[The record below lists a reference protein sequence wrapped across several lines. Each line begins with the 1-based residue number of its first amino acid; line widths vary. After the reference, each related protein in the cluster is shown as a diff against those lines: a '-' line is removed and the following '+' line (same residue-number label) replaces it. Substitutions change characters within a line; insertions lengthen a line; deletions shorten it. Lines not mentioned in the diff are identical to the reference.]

1 MLFLSLAAVGK
12 LDVTGRH
19 GARRAGPP
27 LVVHAEVQ
35 AAIDAGEPVVALE
48 STIITHGMPYPD
60 NLHTARAVEEAVREA
75 GAVPATVALLD
86 GVCHVGLA
94 TEELTRLAQLG
105 RERVAKCSRRD
116 LAAVMARRGH
126 GATTVSATMLLAH
139 LAGVPVFVT
148 GGIGGVHRGGE
159 ASMDVSADLTE
170 LSRTPVCVVCAGVKS
185 ILDIPRT
192 LEVLETNG
200 VAVAALGARLPSARR
215 RGSRLPAALATAP
228 HPLSRPPHTHP
239 PHPKFKG
246 PKIDWLA
253 SRLVNTHTHTPP
265 PHPAARRERVPG
277 LLHPLVWLRRP
288 AHRGKPARGRCP
300 RPGSQMRSTHA

>member
-1 MLFLSLAAVGK
+1 MLFLSLAAIGK
-12 LDVTGRH
+12 LDVTGPH

-200 VAVAALGARLPSARR
+200 VAVAALGARLPSARASEFPAFFTR
-215 RGSRLPAALATAP
+215 SSGCAAPLTVANPHEAAALV
-228 HPLSRPPHTHP
+228 H
-239 PHPKFKG
+239 
-246 PKIDWLA
+246 A
-253 SRLVNTHTHTPP
+253 SRSLGLSSGTLVAVPIPAKAEAEAGAVQAAIEAALGEAEVAGVQGRELTPYLL
-265 PHPAARRERVPG
+265 ARV
-277 LLHPLVWLRRP
+277 
-288 AHRGKPARGRCP
+288 
-300 RPGSQMRSTHA
+300 